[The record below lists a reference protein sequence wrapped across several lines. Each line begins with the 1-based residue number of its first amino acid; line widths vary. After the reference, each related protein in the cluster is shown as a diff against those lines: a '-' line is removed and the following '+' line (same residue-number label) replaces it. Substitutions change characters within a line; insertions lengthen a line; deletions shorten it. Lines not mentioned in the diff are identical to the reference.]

1 MTQKDY
7 YDFREDENTRNV
19 SLLHL
24 ILCALKRWKIIL
36 LAGIVLG
43 GLLGS
48 YKILSIHSKKDE
60 MIKAYDSYV
69 SGTQAY
75 KEISESYKKQIAK
88 YQASVDKRTAFAE
101 NSIKMQIDPYS
112 VAESTADIIVTDLG
126 DTPATPDEL
135 LSINYAVYNEI
146 YYSDLFNELANKV
159 NIDKAY
165 LSELI
170 AMPIPMSTR
179 TIRVTVRCPEESMA
193 ENILDNLIE
202 VLEADEK
209 ILDEIGDHNLNII
222 KKGTT
227 TMVDFDIQ
235 TQQDTVRDSV
245 TRLQTSLYTA
255 QNQNAQLIKPVSVPK
270 YSKKYMLFNGIVL
283 GAVGFAAG
291 ALLAL
296 AAIMILIILKGA
308 IFSPDEIDG
317 EFGLRTF
324 ADLSNKK
331 SDWDA
336 AANYTLARLEN
347 LFAGKDNAVIGVV
360 GSASDKDMELLT
372 SKLNDKAGKGLKF
385 KKISDFM
392 KDANAYRSIG
402 DTDGVILTAE
412 IGKTDF
418 LLARKEVALIAES
431 GKELLGT
438 VYF

>member
-126 DTPATPDEL
+126 DTPATADEL

-193 ENILDNLIE
+193 EKILDNLIE

-372 SKLNDKAGKGLKF
+372 SKLNVKAGKGLKF

>member
-1 MTQKDY
+1 
-7 YDFREDENTRNV
+7 
-19 SLLHL
+19 
-24 ILCALKRWKIIL
+24 
-36 LAGIVLG
+36 
-43 GLLGS
+43 
-48 YKILSIHSKKDE
+48 
-60 MIKAYDSYV
+60 
-69 SGTQAY
+69 
-75 KEISESYKKQIAK
+75 
-88 YQASVDKRTAFAE
+88 
-101 NSIKMQIDPYS
+101 
-112 VAESTADIIVTDLG
+112 
-126 DTPATPDEL
+126 
-135 LSINYAVYNEI
+135 
-146 YYSDLFNELANKV
+146 
-159 NIDKAY
+159 
-165 LSELI
+165 
-170 AMPIPMSTR
+170 
-179 TIRVTVRCPEESMA
+179 
-193 ENILDNLIE
+193 
-202 VLEADEK
+202 
-209 ILDEIGDHNLNII
+209 
-222 KKGTT
+222 
-227 TMVDFDIQ
+227 MVDFDIQ

-347 LFAGKDNAVIGVV
+347 LLAGKDNALIGVV

-372 SKLNDKAGKGLKF
+372 SKLNEKAENSIKF
-385 KKISDFM
+385 RKISGLM

>member
-88 YQASVDKRTAFAE
+88 YQASVDKRAEFAE
-101 NSIKMQIDPYS
+101 NSIRMQIDPYS
-112 VAESTADIIVTDLG
+112 VAESTLEVQVISNDDI
-126 DTPATPDEL
+126 PATAEEL
-135 LSINYAVYNEI
+135 LSAYNSIYDEI
-146 YYSDLFNELANKV
+146 YYADLFNELAEKT
-159 NIDKAY
+159 NIDKKY

-170 AMPIPMSTR
+170 AIPIPASTAA
-179 TIRVTVRCPEESMA
+179 IRVTVRCPDEPMA
-193 ENILDNLIE
+193 EMIRDDLADL
-202 VLEADEK
+202 LEADQK
-209 ILDEIGDHNLNII
+209 ILEDIGDNHLRIV

-227 TMVDFDIQ
+227 TMVDMEVQ
-235 TQQDTVRDSV
+235 TQQDALRDTI

-324 ADLSNKK
+324 ADLSHKK

-336 AANYTLARLEN
+336 AVNYTLARLEN

-372 SKLNDKAGKGLKF
+372 SKLNEKAGKGLKF

-392 KDANAYRSIG
+392 KDADAYRSIS

-418 LLARKEVALIAES
+418 LAARKEVALIAES